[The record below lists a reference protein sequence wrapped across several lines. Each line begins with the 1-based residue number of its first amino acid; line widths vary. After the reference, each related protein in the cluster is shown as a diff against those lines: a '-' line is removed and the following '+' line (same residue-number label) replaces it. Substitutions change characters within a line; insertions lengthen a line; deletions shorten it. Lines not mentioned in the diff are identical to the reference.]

1 MNRMMRAAAAAAIL
15 TSGLGSIGCV
25 GTGGGARGEGHGPI
39 GDHWRNAADPC
50 YPERYNHAARQAV
63 IAPFAQQV
71 HNGHAL
77 NQTVWN
83 YYFEA
88 GTDKLTSAGMEKLD
102 SIARTRP
109 SPDPKLY
116 IQASRDLSLTADNAG
131 KIADLRT
138 DLDVKRAVAIQK
150 YMGTQPAIGGAVA
163 YEVYVHDAP
172 TPGINAEMAANAYRG
187 SFQGYRGA
195 VSGSGTGVLGTGGSS
210 NLTAAPTT
218 GGTGGGGTGA
228 GTGSGGTRP

>member
-1 MNRMMRAAAAAAIL
+1 MKRMMRAAAAAAIL

-25 GTGGGARGEGHGPI
+25 STGGGARGEGHGPI

-109 SPDPKLY
+109 GDAKLY

-172 TPGINAEMAANAYRG
+172 TPGINAEMAAGAYRG
-187 SFQGYRGA
+187 SILGYQGGISGA
-195 VSGSGTGVLGTGGSS
+195 AGIGALGTGGQAQGQS
-210 NLTAAPTT
+210 NTVNVAPPAS
-218 GGTGGGGTGA
+218 GSGAGGGA
-228 GTGSGGTRP
+228 RP